1 MRLQAG
7 QKLVMIGDSI
17 TDCGRQRPVGEG
29 SSAALGSGYVA
40 LVDGWLRAAYP
51 ELGVR
56 VVNMGIGGDTVRHLA
71 ARWQTDVL
79 DLHPDW
85 LSVMIGIND
94 VWRQFDHPLQP
105 ELHVLPEEYEQT
117 LRTLLGQVRYRLSGL
132 VLMTPFYLE
141 PNKEDAMRR
150 RMDEYGRIVK
160 RVADDLNAVFVDTQ
174 AAFDKLWAHTYPS
187 SIALDRVH
195 PDLAGHT
202 VLARAFLDAVGF
214 DFNRRGQ

>member
-1 MRLQAG
+1 MRIQAK

-29 SSAALGSGYVA
+29 SSLALGNGYVA
-40 LVDGWLRAAYP
+40 LVDGWLRALYP
-51 ELGVR
+51 DYGIR

-71 ARWQTDVL
+71 ARWQTDVINQK
-79 DLHPDW
+79 PDW

-105 ELHVLPEEYEQT
+105 EWHVLPEEYEQT
-117 LRTLLGQVRYRLSGL
+117 LRSLLEQVRGSLSGL

-141 PNKEDAMRR
+141 PNRDDPMRR
-150 RMDEYGRIVK
+150 RMDEYGRIVR
-160 RVADDLNAVFVDTQ
+160 RVADDFAAVFVDTQ
-174 AAFDKLWAHTYPS
+174 AAFDQLWAHTYPA

-202 VLARAFLDAVGF
+202 LLARAFLQAIGF
-214 DFNRRGQ
+214 DFQRR